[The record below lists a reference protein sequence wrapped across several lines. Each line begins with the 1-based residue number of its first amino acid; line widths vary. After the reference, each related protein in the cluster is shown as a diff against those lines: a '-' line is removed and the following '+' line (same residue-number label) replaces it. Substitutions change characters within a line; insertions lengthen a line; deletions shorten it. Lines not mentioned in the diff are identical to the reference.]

1 MAARHCCF
9 VDGGWFRGVKGGKGG
24 KWCQGAEVS
33 GAGERAGEMGGRRE
47 YGGWIRERGKRRGSL
62 DLCSTD
68 LQRGRGETAALQR
81 GKREAAPAKEGKG
94 AAVTVEL
101 QRGKRAA
108 DLQMGKVGGGGGGGG
123 TEGGGAGGTERK

>member
-1 MAARHCCF
+1 
-9 VDGGWFRGVKGGKGG
+9 
-24 KWCQGAEVS
+24 
-33 GAGERAGEMGGRRE
+33 MGGRRE
-47 YGGWIRERGKRRGSL
+47 YGGWRRERGKRRGSL

-68 LQRGRGETAALQR
+68 LQRGKGGDGGGGGVTEGEEGGSAGET
-81 GKREAAPAKEGKG
+81 EGKG

-123 TEGGGAGGTERK
+123 GGTEREEGGATGGTEGK